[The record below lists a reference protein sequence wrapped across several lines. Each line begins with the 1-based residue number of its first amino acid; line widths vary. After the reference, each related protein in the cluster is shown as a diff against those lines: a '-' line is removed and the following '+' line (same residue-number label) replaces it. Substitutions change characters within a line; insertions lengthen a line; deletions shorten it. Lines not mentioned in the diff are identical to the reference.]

1 MTAVGTVR
9 SPSRLEALFRDAG
22 RPLLMPYAT
31 AGYPDLDG
39 CRRIVL
45 TYLDAG
51 ADIVELGIPFSDPLA
66 DGPVIQASSQQ
77 ALGQGI
83 RPRDVIALAARLTR
97 EGARLV
103 FLSYL
108 NIILAYGPRRFF
120 GACREAGVLGVVIP
134 DLPVEEAADVR
145 AAAAEAGVDV
155 VFLAAPTSPDA
166 RLEHIGRAASGFVY
180 CVSVAGVTGA
190 RAQIGTD
197 IPGFLGRLRRVT
209 DVPLAVGFGI
219 STPEQAAEVA
229 RVADGVIIGSR
240 LVGLVQEAP
249 DLEAGLDA
257 VRSYLF
263 AVRRAMEGVTRP
275 TR

>member
-1 MTAVGTVR
+1 MTSAPGVR
-9 SPSRLEALFRDAG
+9 PPSRLEALFRDAG

-39 CRRIVL
+39 CRRIVH
-45 TYLDAG
+45 TYLEAG

-66 DGPVIQASSQQ
+66 DGPVIQASSNQ
-77 ALGQGI
+77 ALGQGV
-83 RPRDVIALAARLTR
+83 RPRDVLALAARLSE

-120 GACREAGVLGVVIP
+120 ADCRQAGVFGVVIP

-145 AAAAEAGVDV
+145 AAAAEADVDV

-166 RLEHIGRAASGFVY
+166 RLERIGRAAGGFVY

-190 RAQIGTD
+190 RTQIGTD
-197 IPGFLGRLRRVT
+197 IPGFLERLRRVT

-219 STPEQAAEVA
+219 STAEQAAEVA

-240 LVGLVQEAP
+240 LVGLVQEAT

-257 VRSYLF
+257 VRSYLV
-263 AVRRAMEGVTRP
+263 AVRRAMEGVAPP